1 VRLTALIL
9 LAATAARADLN
20 DVQLYLLGH
29 PDPLGCT
36 RCDGTDD
43 GTAEAGSPL
52 AQPRFHRFASTLGLA
67 LAPHFLETAGTL
79 GQSGFEVGVSS
90 SQSFLQIPN
99 DAWPTQRT
107 QAVGSPPKVLVVPT
121 LTVRKGLGGSL
132 ELGAAVGWVTNSQ
145 IVALSGELRWALLD
159 GMAYA
164 PDVALRAWG
173 TRALGTQD
181 LDLTVGGADL
191 QLSRSF
197 GVAGMMKLQPY
208 GQFGMAFVNAVS
220 SVVNFKPSVENI
232 RSPGLADGVFH
243 SISFLKNR
251 FYRGTVGLRLVAGTF
266 VLAVEGS
273 IAAGTNSTQDDNLAG
288 NVAPPQNFVRVWG
301 AAGRLGFFF

>member
-20 DVQLYLLGH
+20 DLQLYLLGH
-29 PDPLGCT
+29 PDPLACT
-36 RCDGTDD
+36 RCDGLPGD
-43 GTAEAGSPL
+43 TAEAGSPD

-67 LAPHFLETAGTL
+67 LAPPFQDTAGTL
-79 GQSGFEVGVSS
+79 GQSGFEVGLSS
-90 SQSFLQIPN
+90 SQTFMQIPN

-107 QAVGSPPKVLVVPT
+107 QAIGTPPKVLVVPT
-121 LTVRKGLGGSL
+121 LTLRKGLGGSL
-132 ELGAAVGWVTNSQ
+132 ELGAAVGWLTNSQ

-164 PDVALRAWG
+164 PELALRAWG

-181 LDLTVGGADL
+181 LDLTVGGADV
-191 QLSRSF
+191 QLSKSF

-220 SVVNFKPSVENI
+220 SVVNFKPSVDNI
-232 RSPGLADGVFH
+232 RNPGAADGVFH
-243 SISFLKNR
+243 NISFLKNR
-251 FYRGTVGLRLVAGTF
+251 FYRGAVGLRLVAGAA
-266 VLAVEGS
+266 VLALEGS
-273 IAAGTNSTQDDNLAG
+273 VAAGTNPTQDDKLASG
-288 NVAPPQNFVRVWG
+288 AAPPENFVRVWG
-301 AAGRLGFFF
+301 AAARLGFFF